1 MSLPQALNLVNGPT
15 LARAVAD
22 PEGRISTLI
31 VAGASN
37 QELVE
42 ELYLATLSRFPTSA
56 ENELAEKVLN
66 HSDSR
71 TRAGQDLLWALL
83 NSNGFLFNR

>member
-1 MSLPQALNLVNGPT
+1 
-15 LARAVAD
+15 
-22 PEGRISTLI
+22 
-31 VAGASN
+31 VAGASD

-56 ENELAEKVLN
+56 ENALAESVLN
-66 HSDSR
+66 ESDSR
-71 TRAGQDLLWALL
+71 ARAGQDLLWALL

>member
-1 MSLPQALNLVNGPT
+1 MSLPQALNLVNGNT

-22 PEGRISTLI
+22 PEGRVSTLI
-31 VAGASN
+31 VSGASN

-42 ELYLATLSRFPTSA
+42 ELYLATLSRIPTAA
-56 ENELAEKVLN
+56 ENESAEKVLKQA
-66 HSDSR
+66 DSR
-71 TRAGQDLLWALL
+71 ARAGQDLLWALL